1 MKKIKKKAIFIITIL
16 VICAISFGILR
27 YLNSNY
33 SMVLK
38 MNWGFQMPATS
49 KCIEIY
55 ENDTGDSFHGDGN
68 RYHVFSYKSEDDI
81 KSMFTWSSEEN
92 KTIYHSC
99 YSEAVNEWLKE
110 INVSDE
116 QYPDYSK
123 CVYWYDNQEDNS
135 EIIVMWDSQAK
146 KVYIV
151 ESFM

>member
-1 MKKIKKKAIFIITIL
+1 MKKKVIYSIAII
-16 VICAISFGILR
+16 VICAIAFGILR

-38 MNWGFQMPATS
+38 MNWGFQMPAKS

-55 ENDTGDSFHGDGN
+55 ENDTGDSFHGDGK
-68 RYHVFSYKSEDDI
+68 RYHVFSYKSGDDI
-81 KSMFTWSSEEN
+81 KTMFTWLSEEN

-99 YSEAVNEWLKE
+99 YSEAVNEWLDE
-110 INVSDE
+110 INVPDE
-116 QYPDYSK
+116 QYPDYSQ
-123 CVYWYDNQEDNS
+123 CVYWYDKQEDNS

-146 KVYIV
+146 KVYIA

>member
-1 MKKIKKKAIFIITIL
+1 MKKKRVSIIAIV
-16 VICAISFGILR
+16 VICAVAFGILR

-38 MNWGFQMPATS
+38 MNWGFQMPAKS

-55 ENDTGDSFHGDGN
+55 ENDTGDSFHGDGK

-81 KSMFTWSSEEN
+81 KTMFTWSSEEN

-99 YSEAVNEWLKE
+99 YNEAVNEWLKE
-110 INVSDE
+110 INVSNE

-123 CVYWYDNQEDNS
+123 CVYWYDKQEDNS

-146 KVYIV
+146 KVYIA

>member
-1 MKKIKKKAIFIITIL
+1 MKKKVISIITIIL
-16 VICAISFGILR
+16 ICAIAFGILR
-27 YLNSNY
+27 HLNSNY

-38 MNWGFQMPATS
+38 MNWGFQMPVKS

-55 ENDTGDSFHGDGN
+55 EQDTGDSFHGDGK
-68 RYHVFSYKSEDDI
+68 RYHVFSYKSEDGVEA
-81 KSMFTWSSEEN
+81 MFTWSSEEK

-99 YSEAVNEWLKE
+99 YSDAVNEWMDE

-116 QYPDYSK
+116 QYPDFSQ
-123 CVYWYDNQEDNS
+123 CLWWYDKQEDNS

-146 KVYIV
+146 KVYIA